1 MNPAFD
7 CNSVYENLTYDVA
20 KRLEGKNIF
29 LTGASGFIGQS
40 IIYFFNFLNENI
52 LNSPCSLL
60 CSEHNSKVEESDF
73 VEVIKVDLKSPL
85 SESMA
90 GRNINYIMH
99 AAGIVSP
106 QEYGAY
112 PLEVLELSYLGTK
125 NILDAAKNLNVDSVL
140 CFSSSAVY
148 GESCKVPL
156 HEDDCYA
163 ISPFSDRAPYV
174 MGKKILE
181 ILCFLYHSREGVPV
195 KIVRPFNIYG
205 PRMGNENV
213 IMKFINNILS
223 DKDINIF
230 GDGRQ
235 TRTFCHIGDA
245 LNGFLRVMILGQNG
259 ETYNIGSDKS
269 SETSISELAALLLK
283 ISNKSINIELSG
295 YPENYPKNEPKRSM
309 PDIRK
314 SAEEVGFYN
323 STGLEK
329 GISELYNLCEKNFN
343 LKNNKSLRGD

>member
-1 MNPAFD
+1 MNHVFD
-7 CNSVYENLTYDVA
+7 YNSVYENLTYDVV
-20 KRLEGKNIF
+20 RELEGKNVF

-40 IIYFFNFLNENI
+40 IIHFFNFLNQNI
-52 LNSPCSLL
+52 LNLPCKLL
-60 CSEHNSKVEESDF
+60 CSEHTSKVEESDF
-73 VEVIKVDLKSPL
+73 VEVIKMDLKNPL
-85 SESMA
+85 SDLLA
-90 GRNINYIMH
+90 GRDINYIIH

-125 NILDAAKNLNVDSVL
+125 NILDAAKNLNVESVL

-156 HEDDCYA
+156 HEDDNCA
-163 ISPFSDRAPYV
+163 ISPSDRGPYA

-181 ILCFLYHSREGVPV
+181 ILCFLYHSREGVNV

-223 DKDINIF
+223 GKDINIF
-230 GDGRQ
+230 GDGKQ

-245 LNGFLRVMILGQNG
+245 LNGILRVMILGRSG
-259 ETYNIGSDKS
+259 EAYNIGSDKR
-269 SETSISELAALLLK
+269 SEISISQLAALLLK
-283 ISNKSINIELSG
+283 VSNKSINIELSG

-309 PDIRK
+309 PDIIK
-314 SAEEVGFYN
+314 SAEEVGFH
-323 STGLEK
+323 SSVGLEQ
-329 GISELYNLCEKNFN
+329 GLSELYNLCENNF
-343 LKNNKSLRGD
+343 KNNKSLRGD